1 MLSRNKSSLGGSTPE
16 IGKIIKWVV
25 YGLVALMAI
34 SALFGSTY
42 VVDPGRMGVVKRWG
56 QIIDVQGEGLHF
68 KVPFVDDVVEI
79 PSSLQMIDVSADA
92 VSRDMQQVTTTVNV
106 QYSIPP
112 AAMKDVYTNYRGD
125 IKALNA
131 AVVTPGTETVTK
143 TVTALFTAEQLV
155 SKRPEVQSKIKE
167 ELAKHI
173 QATGKL
179 VLAKADLTNYG
190 FSEAFTTAIEAKVV
204 AEQAVLTERQNQ
216 EKKKV
221 EAQQT
226 VAQAEADAQA
236 IKLRADAEA
245 YAIQKQNQYA
255 TEMNVRMREAEAK
268 IKTAEALKD
277 WRPTTIGGTPLI
289 QTDGK

>member
-1 MLSRNKSSLGGSTPE
+1 MSSRNPLLNTPRDLT
-16 IGKIIKWVV
+16 KFIKWGVIGV
-25 YGLVALMAI
+25 AALVAI
-34 SALFGSTY
+34 SALLGSTY
-42 VVDPGRMGVVKRWG
+42 VVDPGRVGVVKRFG
-56 QIIDVQGEGLHF
+56 QIIDVQGDGLHF
-68 KVPFVDDVVEI
+68 KIPFVDDVAEV
-79 PSSLQMIDVSADA
+79 PSALQVVSVDAAA
-92 VSRDMQQVTTTVNV
+92 VSRDIQQVTTTVNV
-106 QYSIPP
+106 QYSIPVS
-112 AAMKDVYTNYRGD
+112 AMKDVYINYRGD
-125 IKALNA
+125 IKSLNN
-131 AVVTPGTETVTK
+131 AVVVPGTETVAK
-143 TVTALFTAEQLV
+143 TVTARFTAEDLV
-155 SKRPEVQSKIKE
+155 SQRPKVAMQLKE
-167 ELAKHI
+167 ELANHLRGN
-173 QATGKL
+173 AGL
-179 VLAKADLTNYG
+179 VVAKADITNFT
-190 FSEAFTTAIEAKVV
+190 FSEAFTKAIEDKVV
-204 AEQAVLTERQNQ
+204 AEQAVLTEKQNQ